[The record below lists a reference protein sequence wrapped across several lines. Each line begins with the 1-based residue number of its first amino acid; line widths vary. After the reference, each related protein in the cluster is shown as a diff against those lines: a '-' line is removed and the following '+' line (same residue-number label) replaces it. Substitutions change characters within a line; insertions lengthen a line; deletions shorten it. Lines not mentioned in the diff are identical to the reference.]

1 MIAYRVF
8 LEERAFKSL
17 KQIPNPFKE
26 NILKTLSGL
35 ETSGIDTRNIKKLKG
50 YKDGYRLRVNN
61 YRVLFVKNDETKTIK
76 VYAIGHRRDVYKG

>member
-1 MIAYRVF
+1 MIMYRVT

-26 NILKTLSGL
+26 NILKTLRRL
-35 ETSGIDTRNIKKLKG
+35 EPFGIETRNIKKLKG
-50 YKDGYRLRVNN
+50 YKDGYRLRVDN
-61 YRVLFVKNDETKTIK
+61 YRVLFVKNDENKTIK